1 MRKEEIWI
9 VQNYI
14 EKIINTYDEQFEK
27 FKQKKVLQIILQ
39 GEETLEEYLIKNNYR
54 PIRRND

>member
-27 FKQKKVLQIILQ
+27 FKQKKVPQIILQ
-39 GEETLEEYLIKNNYR
+39 GEETLEEYLIKNN
-54 PIRRND
+54 